1 MLATHRPTYTEQEF
15 EYVEWYNE
23 RVQYFYYAATFGFV
37 AVLAASNATSRI
49 IHSRLVA
56 RRRRLS
62 FEMTRP
68 KEEEEEEA
76 RGTTTR
82 SVSRALEATVATY
95 RKWTYRRSR
104 LLDLLGIASA
114 AQGTVILGH
123 SIVLF
128 SLAVSG
134 SLGHWDYIA
143 HHCARLCFAMIPL
156 LVGLAS
162 RELSVISW
170 I

>member
-1 MLATHRPTYTEQEF
+1 MHQHRRSILSLSLLFPLLSKHHTNERMLATHRPTYTEQEF

-49 IHSRLVA
+49 IDSRLVA

-62 FEMTRP
+62 FETTRP
-68 KEEEEEEA
+68 KEEKEEEA
-76 RGTTTR
+76 RGTTRR

-104 LLDLLGIASA
+104 LLDLLGIANA
-114 AQGTVILGH
+114 AQGVSSQENTLVI
-123 SIVLF
+123 F
-128 SLAVSG
+128 FTFG
-134 SLGHWDYIA
+134 SL
-143 HHCARLCFAMIPL
+143 
-156 LVGLAS
+156 S
-162 RELSVISW
+162 
-170 I
+170 